1 MTGLSGAA
9 RRVVG
14 RGSGWALLLVGCA
27 RAAAAPATPS
37 HDAPVPADEPRAELA
52 VALELAPAP
61 DCEERFDLALY
72 VEPGVELVAWDGR
85 TGRCEDRRATIRYY
99 PRRLDR
105 DALLGRVRE
114 LAVTARPVEAP
125 GTE

>member
-1 MTGLSGAA
+1 MTRSDGV
-9 RRVVG
+9 RRAVG

-27 RAAAAPATPS
+27 RATAAPATPS
-37 HDAPVPADEPRAELA
+37 HDAPVPPNEPRAEVV
-52 VALELAPAP
+52 VALDLAPAP

-72 VEPGVELVAWDGR
+72 THPGVELVAWDDRAGQ
-85 TGRCEDRRATIRYY
+85 CDDRRATLRYF

-114 LAVTARPVEAP
+114 LAVTARPVEAEK
-125 GTE
+125 TE